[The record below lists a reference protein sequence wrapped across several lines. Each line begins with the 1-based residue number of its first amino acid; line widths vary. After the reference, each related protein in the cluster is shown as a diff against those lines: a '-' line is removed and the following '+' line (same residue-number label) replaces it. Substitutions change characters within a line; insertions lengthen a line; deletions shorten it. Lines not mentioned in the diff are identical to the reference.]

1 MATIL
6 LILIYLAFISLG
18 LPDSLIG
25 VAWPSIQAE
34 WGLSLDA
41 AGPIAIVLTA
51 GTVISS
57 FMSGYVIKKVGTGK
71 IVFFS
76 CLTTGL
82 ALLGFS
88 LAPAYVWLLLLALP
102 LGLGAGTVDA
112 ALNNYVA
119 LHYKSHHMNWLH
131 SFWGVG
137 ATLGPVIM
145 GQALAVGL
153 SWQGGTRII
162 SLVQLSLAAILF
174 ISLPVWSKVGKSYHA
189 VPDHKEEK
197 HKIIDIEAFK
207 IKGVK
212 YALMT
217 FAFYCATELSVG
229 LWGSSFLVHT
239 RGIPVDTAA
248 FWIAIYYGSITAGR
262 FISGFVSFKVSN
274 KNMIRYGALTALAGT
289 LLLLLPLSKSFAII
303 PFILL
308 GLGLSPIFP
317 AMIHETPTRFG
328 KEKSQTI
335 IGYQMAF
342 AYIGNIIFPP
352 LFGMII
358 ENVNMMLF
366 PMLLAACASIVVF
379 SSERL
384 NSLAKKTLKKTF
396 KVKRL

>member
-6 LILIYLAFISLG
+6 LVLIYLAFISLG

-25 VAWPSIQAE
+25 VAWPSIQQQ

-41 AGPIAIVLTA
+41 AGPIAMVLTA

-71 IVFFS
+71 IVFVS

-88 LAPAYVWLLLLALP
+88 IAPSYIWLVLLALP

-145 GQALAVGL
+145 GQALASGL

-162 SLVQLSLAAILF
+162 SVVQLSLAMVLF
-174 ISLPVWSKVGKSYHA
+174 ISLPVWGKVGKSHHA
-189 VPDHKEEK
+189 LPQTKDQK
-197 HKIIDIEAFK
+197 HKILDIDVFK

-217 FAFYCATELSVG
+217 FAFYCATELSIG

-239 RGIPVDTAA
+239 RGVAVDTAA
-248 FWIAIYYGSITAGR
+248 FWIAVYYGSITAGR
-262 FISGFVSFKVSN
+262 FISGFISFKVSN
-274 KNMIRYGALTALAGT
+274 KNMIRYGAIIAFVGT
-289 LLLLLPLSKSFAII
+289 LLLLLPLPKTYAII

-317 AMIHETPTRFG
+317 AMIHETPVRFG
-328 KEKSQTI
+328 AEKSQTI

-352 LFGMII
+352 LFGLII
-358 ENVNMMLF
+358 ENVHMMLL
-366 PMLLAACASIVVF
+366 PILLAMSASIVIF

-384 NSLAKKTLKKTF
+384 NSICKKDNKKDA
-396 KVKRL
+396 